1 MNNAEIEARF
11 RDLLAH
17 VGDDPAREGL
27 LETPARMRR
36 AYNEIFAGY
45 KQDPDDLL
53 KTFQEGTCKEMVVL
67 KHCEFFST
75 CEHHF
80 LPFFGHV
87 SIGYLP
93 GDRVIGVSKLARLA
107 DCFARRLQIQERMT
121 AQIADFIFDKLKAKG
136 VMVVCEAQHFC
147 MTSRGVRK
155 HDASMVT
162 SALRGVFA
170 DNAQARAE
178 FLSLIR

>member
-1 MNNAEIEARF
+1 MSNEEIEASLCG
-11 RDLLAH
+11 LLRH
-17 VGDDPAREGL
+17 VGDDPSREGL
-27 LETPARMRR
+27 RETPARMRR
-36 AYNEIFAGY
+36 AYEELFAGY
-45 KQDPDDLL
+45 RTNPEDLL
-53 KTFQEGTCKEMVVL
+53 KTFSEGTCKEMVVL
-67 KHCEFFST
+67 KRCEFFST

-80 LPFFGHV
+80 LPFFGHI

-121 AQIADFIFDKLKAKG
+121 SQIANFVFTQLRAEG

-170 DNAQARAE
+170 DSAEARAE